1 MLRLPL
7 CLLVGVCV
15 WGFVSC
21 SITCPDGNVCS
32 DFATC
37 CITLHGYS
45 CCPYPKAVC
54 CSDLAH
60 CCPSGF
66 VCNLDTQQCERP
78 SQPWL
83 NIPMVKKEKAEELIA
98 PVQPV
103 SSPQELKKSYVPD
116 KQKSSVV
123 FCDNYYTC
131 PDGNTCC
138 RHRQGVL
145 LQIPLCNWTHDCDD
159 VYVSLE
165 HRLGETMM
173 EARVQ
178 ESLCAYLFQT
188 PRTALSKTS
197 GSMSEAEVI
206 RCDSKF
212 YCSKGTSC
220 CKGPQGQWN
229 CCPYRLGQCC
239 SDGQH
244 CCEYGYTCT
253 TTSLSCHKPFSQVPS
268 ATQERAK
275 SD

>member
-138 RHRQGVL
+138 RHRQGG
-145 LQIPLCNWTHDCDD
+145 W
-159 VYVSLE
+159 
-165 HRLGETMM
+165 
-173 EARVQ
+173 
-178 ESLCAYLFQT
+178 F
-188 PRTALSKTS
+188 
-197 GSMSEAEVI
+197 
-206 RCDSKF
+206 
-212 YCSKGTSC
+212 
-220 CKGPQGQWN
+220 
-229 CCPYRLGQCC
+229 CCPFSVGQCC